1 MTETIGARLNDVP
14 PEGVRANIATKL
26 WYEHQER
33 MAQATRSS
41 GPSVTVDLDSNAKRE
56 TIPKVQIVAAVGTDE
71 ATLRAHAE
79 MVTRVA
85 LEQYETITARYPAA
99 SGFTT
104 NDGKKGES

>member
-1 MTETIGARLNDVP
+1 MPDTATETPRLYDVP
-14 PEGVRANIATKL
+14 PDNLRTSAAIRE
-26 WYEHQER
+26 WYAHQEK
-33 MAQATRSS
+33 MAQATRST

-85 LEQYETITARYPAA
+85 MEQYETITARYPAA

-104 NDGKKGES
+104 NDGPKG